1 MNLPNKITLTRLMML
16 PLIVFFYL
24 ADFIPYGRLVSALLF
39 VIACLTDFVDGKIA
53 RKYNLVTDLGK
64 FFDSIADKCLIM
76 TGLILIVAAGIK
88 GSSPA
93 VSIPWGGVI
102 CVILILARE
111 FIISALRQIA
121 AAKGKVLAADKG
133 GKIKATVQFVVV
145 SLYMFYA
152 FFLTDIFPMLNA
164 DLANQITGIVS
175 FVLMILLIAT
185 TLITIYTGVSYLI
198 NNRFVFMENGNFKEK
213 KIKQNKVEE
222 KEEQKEIEE

>member
-152 FFLTDIFPMLNA
+152 FFLTDIFPMLDA
-164 DLANQITGIVS
+164 DLGNQITGIVS

-213 KIKQNKVEE
+213 KQKEN